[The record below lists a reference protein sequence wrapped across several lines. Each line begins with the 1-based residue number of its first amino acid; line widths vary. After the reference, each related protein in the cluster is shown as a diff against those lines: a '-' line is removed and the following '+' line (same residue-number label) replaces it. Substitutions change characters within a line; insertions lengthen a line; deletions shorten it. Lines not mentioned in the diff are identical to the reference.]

1 MLDPLLTDYL
11 PRLGL
16 SRTLRV
22 LLLLAGL
29 AMSVMAGASPCE
41 GANGSIGPV
50 IDATTT
56 RPATFPWQGDFLQ
69 DDVICY
75 LSRQS
80 GAELRGYL
88 FAPANVADLPD
99 GSLPVVV
106 IGTGSGSA
114 QALYYIWAARELA
127 GHGYIVLA
135 EDPQGAG
142 RSEVVGDP
150 SSCSPAGCKGV
161 PFQSASNFIDGFVSA
176 LDFIESRQHAW
187 LAKADLKRIG
197 LAGHSL
203 SARAAS
209 FVGGADQRVDAV
221 VAFDNMSSTL
231 QGDAGASSGGGDC
244 GALIGGEVPGAATA
258 VTIRVPTMGQAA
270 DRVPGCDPM
279 NMNPELKK
287 TAFLVWRAAGV
298 PSMLVDF
305 KDAVHGDWAQSRQSV
320 SQQLES
326 FQYFTRAWF
335 DLYLRGDQSA
345 RARLVNPMVALS
357 TVTVPITELFSALY
371 RSAIFMPEARI
382 DCADLVALPCAPTPL
397 PLPPVISP
405 VLDQLID
412 EDGVSGP
419 VSFSVSDA
427 DTAVAALTVQVTS
440 SNTAL
445 LPQSNIVV
453 DGSDAVRSLTMLPVP
468 NQSGFSTLTLTVSDG
483 SSSASS
489 AFVLT
494 VNAVND
500 APVISAMPDQT
511 IEEDASSDALAFT
524 LADVD
529 SLPDTLSVQAKSSN
543 PALLPEA
550 AIALSGS
557 GASRSLMLVPA
568 ANQAGTSTVI
578 LIATDGTAISTRT
591 FVLTVS
597 AINDAPTITRI
608 ADQTIEQDAA
618 TGALTFTL
626 SDIDTDAAALTVTAT
641 SSNNRLVTALG
652 IQMSGSDNTRSIQVT
667 PAAGQVGTA
676 SILLTVS
683 DGSLS
688 ASTPFVLT
696 VNPRDS
702 GSNPP
707 PADRASAGSAVS
719 GRVNTAGSGGTLGLL
734 SLLPLLLCAGLRRR
748 RKWLPLLAAMSLAAC
763 GNSGT
768 PVSGLPVPLPGG
780 NDPLVCVPITLP
792 TVQGAGSAIDGP
804 PPAYDWQGEW
814 QSCEV
819 IFTSKLHGSALYGV
833 LFAPKSLSLAR
844 DKLPTV
850 VIAPGSAT
858 GLQSQYQWSARELA
872 GHGYI
877 VLSVDPQ
884 GVGRSEL
891 VSQPQTADNYIDA
904 VVSSLDYLLS
914 ADNPLQANVDASRMG
929 AAGHSLSARV
939 LSFLQGED
947 SRIQAIVAWDNLSS
961 TVEGDAGV
969 SSGGGTCGSL
979 IGGEVPLSSRPARP
993 RVPAMGQASDA
1004 EPGCDPT
1011 NTDPELKK
1019 TAYSV
1024 WREAGVSSMQI
1035 VVLGKAHADWAQ
1047 SQVADASSES
1057 PKSKELQLFQHY
1069 TRAWFDL
1076 WLKKDAGAIKA
1087 LTATQVFEN
1096 TPETIFSVDFR
1107 SAIYLPHAGIDCPDI
1122 LTGNCPQIAP

>member
-1 MLDPLLTDYL
+1 MFVATA
-11 PRLGL
+11 
-16 SRTLRV
+16 LRKLRA
-22 LLLLAGL
+22 LLLITLAFTSL
-29 AMSVMAGASPCE
+29 PVQAACE
-41 GANGSIGPV
+41 GTNLSLGPV

-56 RPATFPWQGDFLQ
+56 RPARFDWQGDFLQ

-127 GHGYIVLA
+127 GHGYLVLA

-142 RSEVVGDP
+142 RSEIVGDP
-150 SSCSPAGCKGV
+150 ASCGAAGCKGV
-161 PFQSASNFIDGFVSA
+161 PFQSSSNFVDGLVSA

-187 LAKADLKRIG
+187 LAKADLTRIG

-209 FVGGADQRVDAV
+209 FVGGVDLRVDAV
-221 VAFDNMSSTL
+221 VGFDNMSSTL
-231 QGDAGASSGGGDC
+231 QGDAGVSSGGGDC
-244 GALIGGEVPGAATA
+244 GALIGGEVPGTPTL
-258 VTIRVPTMGQAA
+258 VSIRVPTMGQAA
-270 DRVPGCDPM
+270 DRQPGCEPT
-279 NMNPELKK
+279 NLEPELKK
-287 TAFLVWRAAGV
+287 TGFLKWRAAGV

-305 KDAVHGDWAQSRQSV
+305 RDAVHDDWAQTRQSV
-320 SQQLES
+320 PQQLES
-326 FQYFTRAWF
+326 FQYYTRGWF
-335 DLYLRGDQSA
+335 DLYLKGDETA
-345 RARLVNPMVALS
+345 RARLLSPMVKLS
-357 TVTVPITELFSALY
+357 AATLPITELFSTRY
-371 RSAIFMPEARI
+371 RSAVFMPEARI
-382 DCADLVALPCAPTPL
+382 DCTDLLALPCVPTPL
-397 PLPPVISP
+397 PLPPVISK

-419 VSFSVSDA
+419 VSFTLSDA
-427 DTAVAALTVQVTS
+427 DTAVAALTVQASS

-445 LPQSNIVV
+445 LPQANITLE
-453 DGSDAVRSLTMLPVP
+453 GSGAMRSLTMLPAP

-483 SSSASS
+483 SSTAAT

-494 VNAVND
+494 VNAIND
-500 APVISAMPDQT
+500 APEISALPDQS
-511 IEEDASSDALAFT
+511 IDEDGAGNALGFT
-524 LADVD
+524 LSDVD
-529 SLPDTLSVQAKSSN
+529 SLPEALSVQARSSN
-543 PALLPEA
+543 TALLPDGGMV
-550 AIALSGS
+550 LDGS
-557 GASRSLMLVPA
+557 GAARSLMLTPA
-568 ANQAGTSTVI
+568 ANRFGTSTVT
-578 LIATDGTAISTRT
+578 LTASDGVTASTQT
-591 FVLTVS
+591 LVLTVN

-618 TGALTFTL
+618 TGALAFSI
-626 SDIDTDAAALTVTAT
+626 SDLETEAAALSVTAT
-641 SSNNRLVTALG
+641 SSNSSLVTSSG
-652 IQMSGSDNTRSIQVT
+652 VQMGGSTGTRTIKVT
-667 PAAGQVGTA
+667 PAAGQAGSA
-676 SILLTVS
+676 NISLTVS

-688 ASTPFVLT
+688 STTVFGLTVQAAST
-696 VNPRDS
+696 

-707 PADRASAGSAVS
+707 PSTPPPVQAVG
-719 GRVNTAGSGGTLGLL
+719 GRVATAGSGGAIGLL
-734 SLLPLLLCAGLRRR
+734 SLLPLMALAGFRRR
-748 RKWLPLLAAMSLAAC
+748 RQWLPLLAVMGLVAC
-763 GNSGT
+763 GNSAAPLAGI
-768 PVSGLPVPLPGG
+768 PLPIPGG
-780 NDPLVCVPITLP
+780 NDLLACVPITLP

-819 IFTSKLHGSALYGV
+819 IFPSKAHGSALYGV
-833 LFAPKSLSLAR
+833 LFAPKNLSLASDR
-844 DKLPTV
+844 LPTV

-858 GLQSQYQWSARELA
+858 GLQSQYQWSARDLA

-904 VVSSLDYLLS
+904 VVSALDYLLS
-914 ADNPLQANVDASRMG
+914 AQNPLQDNVDASRMG

-961 TVEGDAGV
+961 TVEGDAGI
-969 SSGGGTCGSL
+969 SSGGGVCGSL
-979 IGGEVPLSSRPARP
+979 IGGEVPLTSRPATP

-1035 VVLGKAHADWAQ
+1035 VVLGKGHADWAQ
-1047 SQVADASSES
+1047 SPVADASSES

-1076 WLKKDAGAIKA
+1076 WLKKDTGAIKA

-1107 SAIYLPHAGIDCPDI
+1107 SALYLPHVGIDCPDI
-1122 LTGNCPQIAP
+1122 LTGGCPAFTP

>member
-1 MLDPLLTDYL
+1 MVISAQWRLVQWTALRPL
-11 PRLGL
+11 R
-16 SRTLRV
+16 
-22 LLLLAGL
+22 LLLLITLALAGL
-29 AMSVMAGASPCE
+29 QAQAACE
-41 GANGSIGPV
+41 GANASLGPV
-50 IDATTT
+50 IDASTT
-56 RPATFPWQGDFLQ
+56 RPARFDWQGEFLQ

-75 LSRQS
+75 RSRQS

-88 FAPANVADLPD
+88 FAPANFADLSD

-135 EDPQGAG
+135 QDPQGAG
-142 RSEVVGDP
+142 RSELIGEPV
-150 SSCSPAGCKGV
+150 SCSTAGCKGV
-161 PFQSASNFIDGFVSA
+161 PFQSASNFVDGFVSA
-176 LDFIESRQHAW
+176 LDFIESRQHLW
-187 LAKADLKRIG
+187 LAKADLTRIG

-209 FVGGADQRVDAV
+209 FVGGADLRVDAV

-244 GALIGGEVPGAATA
+244 GALVGGEAPGTPTL
-258 VTIRVPTMGQAA
+258 VIIRVPTLGEAA
-270 DRVPGCDPM
+270 DRVPGCAPT
-279 NMNPELKK
+279 NMDPELKK
-287 TAFLVWRAAGV
+287 TAFLQWRAAGV

-305 KDAVHGDWAQSRQSV
+305 KDAVHDDWAQTRQSV

-326 FQYFTRAWF
+326 FQYYTRGWF
-335 DLYLRGDQSA
+335 DLYLKNDESA
-345 RARLVNPMVALS
+345 RARLLS
-357 TVTVPITELFSALY
+357 PVVELSAAAVLITDLFSVRY
-371 RSAIFMPEARI
+371 RSAVFMPEARI
-382 DCADLVALPCAPTPL
+382 DCTDLLALPCAPTPL
-397 PLPPVISP
+397 PLPPVISQ
-405 VLDQLID
+405 VLDQVVN

-419 VSFSVSDA
+419 VSFSLSDA
-427 DTAVAALTVQVTS
+427 DTAAAALTVQVAS
-440 SNTAL
+440 SNLAL
-445 LPQSNIVV
+445 LPQANITL
-453 DGSDAVRSLTMLPVP
+453 DGSEAVRSLTLLPAP
-468 NQSGFSTLTLTVSDG
+468 NQSGFSTVTLTVSDG
-483 SSSASS
+483 NSTASS

-494 VNAVND
+494 VLAIND
-500 APVISAMPDQT
+500 APVISAVADQT
-511 IEEDASSDALAFT
+511 IDEDGSGDALAFT
-524 LADVD
+524 VDDVD
-529 SLPDTLSVQAKSSN
+529 TLPDTLTVQARSSN
-543 PALLPEA
+543 PALLPDA
-550 AIALSGS
+550 AIVLTGRGGSGS
-557 GASRSLMLVPA
+557 FTLTPA
-568 ANQAGTSTVI
+568 ANQFGTSTVI
-578 LIATDGTAISTRT
+578 LTASDGSDTSSTS
-591 FVLTVS
+591 FVLTVRP
-597 AINDAPTITRI
+597 INDAPTITRI
-608 ADQTIEQDAA
+608 ADQTIDQDSA
-618 TGALTFTL
+618 TGVLAF
-626 SDIDTDAAALTVTAT
+626 SIGDIETEAAALLVTAT
-641 SSNNRLVTALG
+641 SSNGSLVTNSG
-652 IQMSGSDNTRSIQVT
+652 IQMSGSQDTRTVRVT
-667 PAAGQVGTA
+667 PAAGQMGA
-676 SILLTVS
+676 SNITLTVS
-683 DGSLS
+683 DGGLS
-688 ASTPFVLT
+688 SSTLFALT
-696 VNPRDS
+696 VNARD
-702 GSNPP
+702 GGDTP
-707 PADRASAGSAVS
+707 PAAGSAPAPGS
-719 GRVNTAGSGGTLGLL
+719 ANIGLGKSAGSGGVVGLF
-734 SLLPLLLCAGLRRR
+734 SLLPLLLAGFRRR
-748 RKWLPLLAAMSLAAC
+748 RQWLTLLAAVGLAAC
-763 GNSGT
+763 GNSNG
-768 PVSGLPVPLPGG
+768 PLGGIPVPLPGG

-792 TVQGAGSAIDGP
+792 AVQGAGSAIDGP

-833 LFAPKSLSLAR
+833 LFAPKNLSLAS

-858 GLQSQYQWSARELA
+858 GLQSQYQWSARDLA

-914 ADNPLQANVDASRMG
+914 AENPLQNNVDASRMG

-961 TVEGDAGV
+961 TVEGDIGV

-979 IGGEVPLSSRPARP
+979 IGGEVPLTSRPATP

-1019 TAYSV
+1019 TGYSV
-1024 WREAGVSSMQI
+1024 WRNAGVSSMQI
-1035 VVLGKAHADWAQ
+1035 VVLGKAHADWGQ

-1076 WLKKDAGAIKA
+1076 WLKKDTRAIKA
-1087 LTATQVFEN
+1087 LTATQVFDN

-1107 SAIYLPHAGIDCPDI
+1107 SALYLPNAGIDCPDI
-1122 LTGNCPQIAP
+1122 LTGGCPAFAP